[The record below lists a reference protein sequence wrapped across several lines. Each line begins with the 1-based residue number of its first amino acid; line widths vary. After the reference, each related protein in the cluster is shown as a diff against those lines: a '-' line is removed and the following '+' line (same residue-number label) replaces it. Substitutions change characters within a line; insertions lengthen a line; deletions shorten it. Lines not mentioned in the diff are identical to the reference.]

1 MAITTYRQRAVAGW
15 ANTTP
20 IYQLEGA
27 FAQLGWHA
35 GSVSGIVTGI
45 SGYTGQSVVG
55 TSNTTF
61 YDARPKSGGT
71 NIGVGDTCSFS
82 VYRSNGS
89 VYQVFVNRGGHGY
102 ADGDNLV
109 IDGEAIGGGTDMTVT
124 ALVDETTYGST
135 STFYDK
141 DVTNGSNNP
150 WGVLRMEIDNTK
162 VYGDSYWG
170 FQVSGTN
177 LYFASGTSFMPYN
190 DDSTYNKGHYWAN
203 SWRGAQY
210 QELANHN
217 PQDSNLRYQNS
228 TVSSQIEQV
237 YMQFASSSSYVL
249 ELNIFQSALD
259 TDFVIFSFRQPD
271 LPSSSLDGNTFCTFF
286 LHKFTHSLFNFDE
299 MYLGSM
305 TYIDPSY
312 RYMTDAYF
320 NMETTFGQSV
330 TSAGNW
336 CGRSALAGWQTGSIE
351 YYCDHHV
358 IDQVSASTYNREI
371 SNYYRRHYYRNNDS
385 NSTFRGDTGQL
396 DYTNKSPDS
405 LNHNAVIKGLP
416 LTSHFVPCPFYLPDD
431 FVLIQFDNAQPG
443 QNIQQYDTVTIDAGE
458 VYTVI
463 DGAYNQTNRTR
474 GILLCARTVG

>member
-45 SGYTGQSVVG
+45 SGYSGQTVVG
-55 TSNTTF
+55 TSNTNF
-61 YDARPKSGGT
+61 FDARPKSGGT

-102 ADGDNLV
+102 ADGDNIV
-109 IDGEAIGGGTDMTVT
+109 IDGEEIGGGGDMTVV
-124 ALVDETTYGST
+124 ALVDETTRGST

-150 WGVLRMEIDNTK
+150 WGVLRMEMDNTK
-162 VYGDSYWG
+162 VYGDTYWG
-170 FQVSGTN
+170 FQVNGTD
-177 LYFASGTSFMPYN
+177 LYFASGTSFMPY
-190 DDSTYNKGHYWAN
+190 DDNSTYDKGHYYGN
-203 SWRGAQY
+203 SFRGEEY
-210 QELANHN
+210 MELYAN
-217 PQDSNLRYQNS
+217 PQSSNNRYVNS
-228 TVSSQIEQV
+228 QANTSIEQA
-237 YMQFASSSSYVL
+237 YFQFASSTSYVL
-249 ELNIFQSALD
+249 ELNIFRSAID
-259 TDFVIFSFRQPD
+259 TDFAIFSFRQPD
-271 LPSSSLDGNTFCTFF
+271 LPSSSIDGNTFGTFF

-305 TYIDPSY
+305 TYIDPD
-312 RYMTDAYF
+312 RRLMTDAHFY
-320 NMETTFGQSV
+320 MDTTFGQSI
-330 TSAGNW
+330 SSQGNW
-336 CGRSALAGWQTGSIE
+336 TGRSCLAGWQTGSSE
-351 YYCDHHV
+351 YYCDKY
-358 IDQVSASTYNREI
+358 VSDDIVSSTYNREVMNNI
-371 SNYYRRHYYRNNDS
+371 RRHYYRNNNGD
-385 NSTFRGDTGQL
+385 STFRGDPDQL

-405 LNHNAVIKGLP
+405 LNHNAVIKGIP
-416 LTSHFVPCPFYLPDD
+416 LTSQFVPCPFYLPDD
-431 FVLIQFDNAQPG
+431 FVLIQFEHSAPG
-443 QNIQQYDTVTIDAGE
+443 QNIQQYDTVTISGSE

-463 DGAYNQTNRTR
+463 TGAYNQTNKTR